1 MHIKNITKNYS
12 LLNVLIGEFYVV
24 ENVDFSRLKG
34 SFKLQ
39 TKKCH
44 ILKVNFV
51 TLIKYAFE
59 LKVVII
65 VLRAI

>member
-39 TKKCH
+39 TKKMSH
-44 ILKVNFV
+44 
-51 TLIKYAFE
+51 FE
-59 LKVVII
+59 GEFCDIN
-65 VLRAI
+65 